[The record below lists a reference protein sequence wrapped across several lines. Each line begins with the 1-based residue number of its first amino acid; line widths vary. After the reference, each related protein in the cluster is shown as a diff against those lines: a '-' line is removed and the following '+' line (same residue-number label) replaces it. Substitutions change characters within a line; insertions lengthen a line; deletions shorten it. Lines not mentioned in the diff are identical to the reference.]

1 MNVMMHF
8 IYGGTLDFPDK
19 ANVGY
24 VLLLIILNVKVL
36 IFLASV
42 LLSYVSK
49 CHFETNFE
57 IKALLL
63 FLLLSYLVCVW
74 EYLKIISYCI

>member
-24 VLLLIILNVKVL
+24 VLLLIILNINVL
-36 IFLASV
+36 KFLASV
-42 LLSYVSK
+42 LLSYV
-49 CHFETNFE
+49 
-57 IKALLL
+57 
-63 FLLLSYLVCVW
+63 
-74 EYLKIISYCI
+74 